1 MYNEEHVRW
10 KRVDNEVGVK
20 QEAARSEANDYQ
32 ALVTEQHNRGISLV
46 AAVWKAVIARQLLAL
61 RLTGAATSAYMERT
75 RHRGTVV
82 QSAGRTRSIV
92 RLTHDAVSRLM
103 NVQRSNHSRGGER
116 RNGGI
121 WNLEFDGSKVCEP
134 L

>member
-10 KRVDNEVGVK
+10 KKVDNEVGVK

-61 RLTGAATSAYMERT
+61 RLTGADRWQRVLTSSG
-75 RHRGTVV
+75 RGIVEPSSS
-82 QSAGRTRSIV
+82 QLDEHDLSSA
-92 RLTHDAVSRLM
+92 
-103 NVQRSNHSRGGER
+103 
-116 RNGGI
+116 
-121 WNLEFDGSKVCEP
+121 
-134 L
+134 

>member
-46 AAVWKAVIARQLLAL
+46 AAVWKTVIARQLLAL
-61 RLTGAATSAYMERT
+61 RLTGADRWQRVLTSSG
-75 RHRGTVV
+75 RGIVEPSSS
-82 QSAGRTRSIV
+82 QLDEHDLSSA
-92 RLTHDAVSRLM
+92 
-103 NVQRSNHSRGGER
+103 
-116 RNGGI
+116 
-121 WNLEFDGSKVCEP
+121 
-134 L
+134 